1 MRAREKIGGK
11 IRYLIL
17 VVKLLNCTKLL
28 NRFKHCNS
36 AKKSSTENVEVI
48 ELSSSDDN
56 EAAKEKEDE
65 INSSDVIP
73 SSSTSEEDQVH
84 RNHVI
89 AEELKKIKDI
99 PPNLALVQ
107 TFYEHPWSNKD
118 DYAKFPIEK
127 WNIGRT
133 SEKDKIR
140 TATFR
145 HLWKEGFYLTA
156 GDKFGADFL
165 AYPGKIKIVFSAFP
179 PSPFYG
185 PLLISS

>member
-1 MRAREKIGGK
+1 M
-11 IRYLIL
+11 
-17 VVKLLNCTKLL
+17 L
-28 NRFKHCNS
+28 NRFKHSNP
-36 AKKSSTENVEVI
+36 AEKSSTENVEVI

-56 EAAKEKEDE
+56 EAQKERDE
-65 INSSDVIP
+65 INSSDVIS
-73 SSSTSEEDQVH
+73 SSSTSEEDQLH

-89 AEELKKIKDI
+89 SEELKKIKDI

-127 WNIGRT
+127 WNFGRT

-140 TATFR
+140 TTTFR

-165 AYPGKIKIVFSAFP
+165 AYPGKIEVIVFSALP
-179 PSPFYG
+179 PTRAIFTANSHIFMKSN
-185 PLLISS
+185 I

>member
-1 MRAREKIGGK
+1 M
-11 IRYLIL
+11 
-17 VVKLLNCTKLL
+17 L
-28 NRFKHCNS
+28 NRLKHCNS
-36 AKKSSTENVEVI
+36 AKKSSSENVEVI

-56 EAAKEKEDE
+56 EAPKENEAE
-65 INSSDVIP
+65 NNSSDVIP

-89 AEELKKIKDI
+89 SEELKKIKDI

-127 WNIGRT
+127 WIFDRT

-140 TATFR
+140 TATFG

-165 AYPGKIKIVFSAFP
+165 AYPGKIDVIVFSALPRHGLRPTSYIFMK
-179 PSPFYG
+179 SN
-185 PLLISS
+185 I

>member
-1 MRAREKIGGK
+1 M
-11 IRYLIL
+11 
-17 VVKLLNCTKLL
+17 L

-36 AKKSSTENVEVI
+36 AKESSIAENVEII

-56 EAAKEKEDE
+56 EAPKEKEDE
-65 INSSDVIP
+65 TNSSDVIP
-73 SSSTSEEDQVH
+73 STSTSEEDHVH
-84 RNHVI
+84 RNYVI
-89 AEELKKIKDI
+89 SEELKKIKDI

-118 DYAKFPIEK
+118 DYAKVPIEK
-127 WNIGRT
+127 WDYGKT

-165 AYPGKIKIVFSAFP
+165 AYPGKLEVIVFGIFNII
-179 PSPFYG
+179 FYRPYG
-185 PLLISS
+185 LILIFA